1 MTILEWFLFFLTI
14 QLVHALGTW
23 KLYKTAGFNPIY
35 SFIPIYNGIILMKI
49 INRPTWWIILLFIPI
64 INLLIFP
71 VIWVETSRSFGKNS
85 KLDTLLSIIT
95 FGLFIYSI
103 NYSSGLNH
111 IKERDINPKSA
122 FGEWVSSIIF
132 AIVLATLVHTYFI
145 QPYIIPT
152 GSLEKT
158 LLIGDFLFV
167 SKFHYGARAPQSAVS
182 FPMVHDTIVG
192 TGIRSYLNKPQIP
205 YFRLPGFQKIIRNEI
220 VTFSWPADTVRQFFV
235 KEKGVKKPI
244 DKKSNY
250 VKRCVAIPS
259 DTLEIINGL
268 IHINGKRSIMPYRAK
283 PIYSYTAYSAKGVSS
298 TSLIKAGLNEFERK
312 FKILD
317 INQYK
322 FDKIRPYILN
332 IIDNNPE
339 NFIVITKSKGIPY
352 KIRSKERISMT
363 EITDYSRELL
373 ITQRQAEL
381 ILKSN
386 AIDSVKRTFNSVK
399 SYNTSF
405 FPNDI
410 KYNWNE
416 DNFGPIII
424 PKKDEKIKLN
434 SKNLPLYKKLIRDY
448 EKNELT
454 LKNGVIKINNIPTTE
469 YTFNQDYYWMM
480 GDNRYRSE
488 DSRFWGFVP
497 EDHIVGKPVFIWF
510 SIDGIN
516 DGFKN
521 WKIRWDRVF
530 STVNLDGEPKSYRWY
545 FLFGVLIVIG
555 YSELKKRKKKK
566 KNKF

>member
-1 MTILEWFLFFLTI
+1 MTFSEWFIFFLII
-14 QLVHALGTW
+14 QVIHGLGTW
-23 KLYKTAGFNPIY
+23 KLYKTAGFNPLH
-35 SFIPIYNGIILMKI
+35 SFIPIYNGFILMKI
-49 INRPTWWIILLFIPI
+49 INRPSWWIILLFIPI

-85 KLDTLLSIIT
+85 TTDTLLSIIT
-95 FGLFIYSI
+95 LGLFIYSI
-103 NYSSGLNH
+103 NYSSKLNH
-111 IKERDINPKSA
+111 KKDRDLNPKTA

-192 TGIRSYLNKPQIP
+192 TGIRSYLNKPQVP

-235 KEKGVKKPI
+235 KEKGVKKPT

-259 DTLEIINGL
+259 DTFEIINGI
-268 IHINGKRSIMPYRAK
+268 IHINGEKSIMPYRAK
-283 PIYSYTAYSAKGVSS
+283 PIYSYKAYSSKGVP
-298 TSLIKAGLNEFERK
+298 TSKIVNLGINIQRIFKVSRINNYELI
-312 FKILD
+312 
-317 INQYK
+317 Q
-322 FDKIRPYILN
+322 PYILN
-332 IIDNNPE
+332 IIDSDSDYVTVVTN
-339 NFIVITKSKGIPY
+339 SKGIPY
-352 KIRSKERISMT
+352 HVRSEGRIVLT
-363 EITDYSRELL
+363 ELTDYSRDLL
-373 ITQRQAEL
+373 LTEGEVKIIKKSKLLDSITRSY
-381 ILKSN
+381 K
-386 AIDSVKRTFNSVK
+386 TVK

-424 PKKDEKIKLN
+424 PKKGEKIKLN

-454 LKNGVIKINNIPTTE
+454 LENGVIKINDVSTTE

-497 EDHIVGKPVFIWF
+497 EDHIVGKPVLIWF

-521 WKIRWDRVF
+521 WKIRWERVF
-530 STVNLDGEPKSYRWY
+530 STVNLDGEPKSYRWH
-545 FLFGVLIVIG
+545 FLIGLLIVIG
-555 YSELKKRKKKK
+555 YSELSKRRKKNN
-566 KNKF
+566 KN